1 MFNIFQRAL
10 QAHYFY
16 ISDIFQHA
24 LQVHDFNIQG
34 IYIGDIRMFHI
45 FRRALRAPYFNISE
59 ISWCLLSES
68 VPLWNLHFIWK
79 GWQIPDTFLFS
90 LWEFSM
96 RKQHAQIF
104 HNIYLIQWLILEIE
118 KWQDIFPSHWCNYFP
133 LCHWFSVERCF
144 FMNKITVKK
153 GSFCHY

>member
-1 MFNIFQRAL
+1 
-10 QAHYFY
+10 
-16 ISDIFQHA
+16 
-24 LQVHDFNIQG
+24 
-34 IYIGDIRMFHI
+34 MFHI

-153 GSFCHY
+153 GSFCHYYLCFYGFNVTRKGPLRHCTHQIWLKKLSMAPQEI